1 MKRKWVPVLAGVLAC
16 SFLLAGCQGTD
27 KDDGEDEANEPKPEA
42 VMEVA
47 DAKLSEGGLDGY
59 TEMPEYDKDNDAVT
73 NLLPG
78 QAWNTQFPQVSMVHT
93 IFILKSERPVYCP
106 VKQCLM

>member
-1 MKRKWVPVLAGVLAC
+1 
-16 SFLLAGCQGTD
+16 
-27 KDDGEDEANEPKPEA
+27 
-42 VMEVA
+42 MEVA

-93 IFILKSERPVYCP
+93 IFI
-106 VKQCLM
+106 

>member
-27 KDDGEDEANEPKPEA
+27 KDNGEDEANEPKPEA

-59 TEMPEYDKDNDAVT
+59 ESAARGRRGIHSSRRCRWYIRY
-73 NLLPG
+73 L
-78 QAWNTQFPQVSMVHT
+78 S
-93 IFILKSERPVYCP
+93 
-106 VKQCLM
+106 